1 MRQVNVFVLV
11 LAAMLAAGCAPGST
25 TSGDNQSVPGAVDQ
39 NRTLVVAVRGE
50 PSGLS
55 DKEFIESMHL
65 RDTKRFFNAW
75 LTLTDAQGQNS
86 PYLAEALPRLNTDTW
101 RVLPDGRMETTY
113 RLKPNLTWHDGAPL
127 TADDFVFAGQV
138 YQTTDL
144 GFATTAPQ
152 QQMAEVTALDP
163 RTVLITWN
171 VLYPDAGTLSI
182 GFEPLPRHILGT
194 RFLELA
200 PQAFVA
206 LPFWSREYVGL
217 GPYCVDSWEPG
228 AFVSGVAFDG
238 HVLGR
243 PKIGRLQVR
252 FIPDTNAVVANLLAG
267 AVNVSM
273 DTSIG
278 FANGATLEHEWAGT
292 TRGSVLFTP
301 STMRWMQVQFRPEL
315 VNPKGLLDVRVRK
328 ALLQSLD
335 RKALGDAMYDG
346 QGKPL
351 DAMVYPF
358 DPWFPAVDRV
368 ITKYSF
374 DLRQSEQLMADA
386 GYKKDSDGTYANQAD
401 GRFVSE
407 LRISGGDENEREIA
421 ILAEA
426 FRRAGFGTTEY
437 PYPVT
442 LTRDGEFRATFPG
455 LLENPAGGGV
465 ASLISSMI
473 PTAANRWTGSNRGG
487 WSNPELDRFY
497 DQFLT
502 TLDADARNQEM
513 AQAMKISTEQLPVL
527 PIQYSFAVVAYTTG
541 LRGPQSANSAN
552 WNIHQWE
559 WT

>member
-1 MRQVNVFVLV
+1 MRQVNVFT
-11 LAAMLAAGCAPGST
+11 LAFAVVAAAGCAPGST
-25 TSGDNQSVPGAVDQ
+25 TSSGNQSAAAAVDQ

-55 DKEFIESMHL
+55 DKEFIESMRL

-86 PYLAEALPRLNTDTW
+86 PYLAEALPQLNTDTW
-101 RVLPDGRMETTY
+101 RVLPDGKMETTY
-113 RLKPNLTWHDGAPL
+113 RLKPNVTWHDGAPL
-127 TADDFVFAGQV
+127 TADDFVFAAQV
-138 YQTTDL
+138 YRTADL
-144 GFATTAPQ
+144 GFALTAPQ
-152 QQMAEVTALDP
+152 QQMGEVTAPDP
-163 RTVLITWN
+163 RTVIISWK
-171 VLYPDAGTLSI
+171 VQYPDAGTLSI
-182 GFEPLPRHILGT
+182 GFEPLPRHILDT
-194 RFLELA
+194 PFRELA
-200 PQAFVA
+200 PKALVA
-206 LPFWSREYVGL
+206 LPFWSRDYVGL
-217 GPYCVDSWEPG
+217 GPYRVDSWEPG

-252 FIPDTNAVVANLLAG
+252 FIPDTSAVVANLLAG

-278 FANGATLEHEWAGT
+278 FANGATLQREWAGT

-335 RKALGDAMYDG
+335 RQALGDAMYDG

-358 DPWFPAVDRV
+358 DPWFPAVDSV
-368 ITKYSF
+368 ITKYHF
-374 DLRQSEQLMADA
+374 DLRQSEQLMAEA
-386 GYKKDSDGTYANQAD
+386 GYRKDPDGTYAHQAD

-426 FRRAGFGTTEY
+426 FRRAGFGATEF
-437 PYPVT
+437 PYPVA

-473 PTAANRWTGSNRGG
+473 PTAANRWTGANRGG
-487 WSNPELDRFY
+487 WSNPEYDRFY

-502 TLDADARNQEM
+502 TLDENARNQEI

-541 LRGPQSANSAN
+541 LRGPHSANAAN
-552 WNIHQWE
+552 WNVHQWE